1 MLTNTFIAPHPPIII
16 PDIGRKE
23 DLTTVKNTI
32 AALKRLNTE
41 IVQSEPETIIL
52 VSPHAPLLSKHFS
65 VFSTNIFSGDFQ
77 QFGEFK
83 NYFEFKN
90 DTEIAE
96 KIYESAQA
104 ANLPV
109 KLIPNATLDHGALVP
124 LYYLAKNRPKIK
136 LVLISFSY
144 RDMDT
149 HFRFGQVINAIIQNS
164 SKRIAFVASGD
175 LSHRLTTEAPAGF
188 HPDGKKFDK
197 LLISFLQRKQAKE
210 ILKLDSQ
217 FIENAGECGLRS
229 IAILLGVLGGLRYT
243 PEILS
248 YESPFGVGYLVANFK
263 LRQ

>member
-1 MLTNTFIAPHPPIII
+1 MLTNAFITPHPPIII

-23 DLTTVKNTI
+23 DLITTKNTI
-32 AALKRLNTE
+32 SALEKLNTLV
-41 IVQSEPETIIL
+41 VQSEPETIVL
-52 VSPHAPLLSKHFS
+52 VSPHAPLFPKHFS
-65 VFSTNIFSGDFQ
+65 ISATHIFSGDFQ

-90 DTEIAE
+90 DTEITE
-96 KIYESAQA
+96 KIHESAQA

-124 LYYLAKNRPKIK
+124 LYYLAKNRPKTK
-136 LVLISFSY
+136 LVLVSFSY
-144 RDMDT
+144 RDLDM
-149 HFRFGQVINAIIQNS
+149 HFKFGQIIHRVIQNS

-175 LSHRLTTEAPAGF
+175 LSHRLISSAPAGF

-197 LLISFLQRKQAKE
+197 ILISFLQRKQAKE
-210 ILKLDSQ
+210 IIKLDSQ

-229 IAILLGVLGGLRYT
+229 IVILLGVLSGLRYT

-248 YESPFGVGYLVANFK
+248 YEGPFGVGYLVANFT
-263 LRQ
+263 LNG